1 MDFWSQSPLGI
12 NDPVQ
17 QEYWQRET
25 QKLWEISTERNE
37 TFEFMTIDDV
47 LQENA
52 LCKEE
57 NNRLNDIIS
66 EDIKQLKDNVT
77 SLDNAIV
84 ANSGSIAENTDTI
97 TYVAATVEGN
107 TAQIT
112 DMAENVDNLETMLED
127 YIHTQDVNSVR
138 GGWCAFKN
146 IWKTDNSIIKY
157 DGLTFEDT
165 NMDTTHTG
173 TPLNIDTGNFGGKPP
188 TKYFSLIQTFQE
200 SSQYPNRECGESLTA
215 SGLLLIISVIT
226 TTVFIIMGIRY
237 LNQLSTFTPMVHI
250 CMRLAAV
257 SCY

>member
-1 MDFWSQSPLGI
+1 
-12 NDPVQ
+12 
-17 QEYWQRET
+17 
-25 QKLWEISTERNE
+25 
-37 TFEFMTIDDV
+37 MTIDDV

-77 SLDNAIV
+77 SLDNAII

-157 DGLTFEDT
+157 DRLTFEDT

-173 TPLNIDTGNFGGKPP
+173 TPLNIDTGVFTVPKSGVWRVSYSLKTVIGNHSHNYAYLYHNGDQIPESTFHVYSTVYLYEVGG
-188 TKYFSLIQTFQE
+188 
-200 SSQYPNRECGESLTA
+200 RE
-215 SGLLLIISVIT
+215 LLLKAEEGDSISLRTGDIGST
-226 TTVFIIMGIRY
+226 NDNYGFYEIFICVEFKS
-237 LNQLSTFTPMVHI
+237 L
-250 CMRLAAV
+250 
-257 SCY
+257 